1 MFLDTWL
8 SLDRASACGVL
19 GRRFKSDRAR
29 LLYYFSNLLKFTSFL
44 NNILFQNDV
53 MSRKDFDNSS
63 ILVKDIMTKIIIS
76 VNTETTV
83 FQVAKMMEQSGIGAV
98 LVKKDGHL
106 SGIITDR
113 DYATKIVSHKLSS
126 DTSVE
131 TVMSSPLVTINY
143 DESISAAAQRMTTKK
158 IRKLAV
164 TDNGNIVGLVTSTD
178 LVTQLT
184 K

>member
-1 MFLDTWL
+1 
-8 SLDRASACGVL
+8 
-19 GRRFKSDRAR
+19 
-29 LLYYFSNLLKFTSFL
+29 
-44 NNILFQNDV
+44 
-53 MSRKDFDNSS
+53 MSREDFDNSS

-113 DYATKIVSHKLSS
+113 DYATKIVSHNLSS

>member
-19 GRRFKSDRAR
+19 GHRFKSDRAR
-29 LLYYFSNLLKFTSFL
+29 LLYYFSNLLKFSSFL
-44 NNILFQNDV
+44 NNILFENDV
-53 MSRKDFDNSS
+53 MSHEDFDNPS

-83 FQVAKMMEQSGIGAV
+83 FQVAKMLEQSGIGAV

>member
-19 GRRFKSDRAR
+19 GHRFKSDRAR

-53 MSRKDFDNSS
+53 MSREDFDNSS
-63 ILVKDIMTKIIIS
+63 ILVKDIMTKVIIS

-113 DYATKIVSHKLSS
+113 DYATKIVSHNLPS

>member
-1 MFLDTWL
+1 
-8 SLDRASACGVL
+8 
-19 GRRFKSDRAR
+19 
-29 LLYYFSNLLKFTSFL
+29 
-44 NNILFQNDV
+44 
-53 MSRKDFDNSS
+53 MSREDFDNSS
-63 ILVKDIMTKIIIS
+63 ILVKDIMTKVIIS
-76 VNTETTV
+76 VNTKTTV

-113 DYATKIVSHKLSS
+113 DYATKIMSHNLSS

-131 TVMSSPLVTINY
+131 TVMSSPLVTINF
-143 DESISAAAQRMTTKK
+143 DESISAAAERMTSKK

-164 TDNGNIVGLVTSTD
+164 TDNGNIIGLITSTD